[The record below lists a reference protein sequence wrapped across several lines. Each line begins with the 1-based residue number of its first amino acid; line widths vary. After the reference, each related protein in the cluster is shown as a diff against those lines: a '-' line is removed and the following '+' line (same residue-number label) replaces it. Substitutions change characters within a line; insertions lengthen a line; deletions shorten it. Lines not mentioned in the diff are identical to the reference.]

1 MSKWVYIAV
10 ETTLACPIISFTAI
24 RLAPPFIK
32 AVAKLCL
39 SMCGCMFFFIPASCA
54 AVLRA

>member
-1 MSKWVYIAV
+1 M